1 MKPVI
6 FKDTKIAVK
15 FYLLVSSSYK
25 PYITVHFILLG
36 KQLTELH
43 SLYPY
48 CVQYSQQCHPYISK
62 YSFPHRSESA
72 GTQ

>member
-1 MKPVI
+1 MNPVI
-6 FKDTKIAVK
+6 LKDTKIAVK

-25 PYITVHFILLG
+25 PHITVHVIRLS

-48 CVQYSQQCHPYISK
+48 RVQYSQQCHPYICK
-62 YSFPHRSESA
+62 YSFPHRSQPP